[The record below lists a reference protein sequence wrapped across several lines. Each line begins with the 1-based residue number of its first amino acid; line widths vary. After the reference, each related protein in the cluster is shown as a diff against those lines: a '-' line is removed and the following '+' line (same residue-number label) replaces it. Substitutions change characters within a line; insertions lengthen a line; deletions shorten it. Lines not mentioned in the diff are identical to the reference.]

1 MNNDTRLIWESYT
14 QSLTENEDID
24 SLMKDFGAVLNAPSH
39 SRNAGSVTFKN
50 GYHYDWYVVPH
61 KRNEEHD
68 LDLEMLH
75 GVLYNDKED
84 EVSQGGMLI
93 GPGQSL
99 SSQIKHAAISSI
111 SKYMRLHSKQHQQLR
126 KFETNV
132 SIELDE
138 DTIIDLKF
146 DGYDADWS
154 FQEDWSSVKDWS
166 ATVLWPEFNLKFSI
180 SGGVDY
186 EPSERQTYDNPG
198 SPEYISFSGDVD
210 DVQPMSPAERK
221 IHEVEWDEHTW
232 AIHKNHEG
240 VLGRMSE
247 KERIVFLSSVIEG
260 ELKSYLHSMA
270 EMQYE

>member
-1 MNNDTRLIWESYT
+1 MNDDARLIWESYT

-24 SLMKDFGAVLNAPSH
+24 SLIKDFGAVLAAPGE
-39 SRNAGSVTFKN
+39 SRDAGAVTFKN
-50 GYHYDWYVVPH
+50 GYHYDWHVLLNTPYRDMKSVQ
-61 KRNEEHD
+61 
-68 LDLEMLH
+68 
-75 GVLYNDKED
+75 GVLYNDKE
-84 EVSQGGMLI
+84 EEIAKGSFVIEQE
-93 GPGQSL
+93 PSL
-99 SSQIKHAAISSI
+99 SSQIKKMAVSLLHRYMKQY
-111 SKYMRLHSKQHQQLR
+111 SKKQTELI
-126 KFETNV
+126 KFKSMV

-154 FQEDWSSVKDWS
+154 FREDWSSVKDWS

-186 EPSERQTYDNPG
+186 EPSERRTYDHPG

-221 IHEVEWDEHTW
+221 IHKVEWDEHTW
-232 AIHKNHEG
+232 AIHKNYEG

-247 KERIVFLSSVIEG
+247 KERIDFLSSVIEG
-260 ELKSYLHSMA
+260 ELESYLESNAKM
-270 EMQYE
+270 EDE